1 MEEKIQIQKYR
12 NKEETIKESTI
23 LHYLK
28 QSPLLRMG
36 IFVDFN
42 DGNPTILIFEQIEE
56 YLASLQL
63 IEKQR
68 LFTFINTMKV
78 NKPIK
83 ELVTF

>member
-1 MEEKIQIQKYR
+1 MQIKVNKPPSFLGFHQKHLPSMKII
-12 NKEETIKESTI
+12 N
-23 LHYLK
+23 
-28 QSPLLRMG
+28 SPTLSNGG
-36 IFVDFN
+36 ISKLY

-78 NKPIK
+78 NKPVK

>member
-1 MEEKIQIQKYR
+1 ML
-12 NKEETIKESTI
+12 N
-23 LHYLK
+23 
-28 QSPLLRMG
+28 
-36 IFVDFN
+36 FN

-78 NKPIK
+78 NKPVK